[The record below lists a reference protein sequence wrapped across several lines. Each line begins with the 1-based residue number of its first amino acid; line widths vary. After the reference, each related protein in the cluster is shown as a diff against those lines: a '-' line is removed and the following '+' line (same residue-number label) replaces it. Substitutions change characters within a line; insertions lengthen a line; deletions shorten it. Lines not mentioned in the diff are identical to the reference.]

1 MVEVLNE
8 KNRKNYFWIIWI
20 GILVFLHIGMAA
32 GSEYNDSSTKTVGI
46 VGIVIWWILTIG
58 ITAIVLKIQDKKE
71 EKKKIEYKEKYIE
84 TIEYEDDRYGKVSFK
99 HNLEKHILSAD
110 IKNVN
115 FAGKNLEASIL
126 NIDDKTDLKTVFDN
140 LKKYSDNSK
149 SIKERIYPEL
159 TATLKTVDTYDKD
172 GNLFEV
178 NEQFLREN
186 FEFSTIVIQD
196 SKTISLWGSWDS
208 LYEQDYSINYNSSD
222 DTIEVE
228 SL

>member
-1 MVEVLNE
+1 M
-8 KNRKNYFWIIWI
+8 KKIGKIIFWIIWI
-20 GILVFLHIGMAA
+20 GILVFLHIGIAA

-46 VGIVIWWILTIG
+46 VGIVIWWVLTIG
-58 ITAIVLKIQDKKE
+58 ITAIVLKIKDKKE
-71 EKKKIEYKEKYIE
+71 EQKKIEYKEKYIE

-99 HNLEKHILSAD
+99 HDLEKHILSAD

-126 NIDDKTDLKTVFDN
+126 NVDDKIDLKAVFDN

-159 TATLKTVDTYDKD
+159 ADTLKTVDNYDKD
-172 GNLFEV
+172 GTLFEPS
-178 NEQFLREN
+178 EQFLRDN

-208 LYEQDYSINYNSSD
+208 PYEQDYSINYNSND

>member
-1 MVEVLNE
+1 M
-8 KNRKNYFWIIWI
+8 KKIGKIIFWIIWI
-20 GILVFLHIGMAA
+20 GILVFLHIGIAA

-46 VGIVIWWILTIG
+46 VGIVIWWRLTIG

-71 EKKKIEYKEKYIE
+71 EKKKIEYKERYIE

>member
-1 MVEVLNE
+1 M
-8 KNRKNYFWIIWI
+8 KKIGKIIFWIIWI
-20 GILVFLHIGMAA
+20 GILIFLHIGMAA

-46 VGIVIWWILTIG
+46 VGIVIWWVLTIG

-71 EKKKIEYKEKYIE
+71 EQKKIEYKEKYIE

-126 NIDDKTDLKTVFDN
+126 NVDDKIDLKAVFDN

-159 TATLKTVDTYDKD
+159 ANTLKTVDNYDKD
-172 GNLFEV
+172 GNLFEPS
-178 NEQFLREN
+178 EQFLRDN

-196 SKTISLWGSWDS
+196 SKTISLWGSWNS
-208 LYEQDYSINYNSSD
+208 PYEQDYSINYNSSN

>member
-1 MVEVLNE
+1 M
-8 KNRKNYFWIIWI
+8 KKIGKIIFWIIWI
-20 GILVFLHIGMAA
+20 GILIFLHIGMAA

-46 VGIVIWWILTIG
+46 VGIVIWWVLTIG

-71 EKKKIEYKEKYIE
+71 EQKKIEYKEKYIE

-159 TATLKTVDTYDKD
+159 TATLKTVDTFDKD
-172 GNLFEV
+172 DNLFEV
-178 NEQFLREN
+178 SEQFLRDN
-186 FEFSTIVIQD
+186 FEFSIIVIQD
-196 SKTISLWGSWDS
+196 SETVSLWGSWEPS
-208 LYEQDYSINYNSSD
+208 GEQDCSINYNCSN
-222 DTIEVE
+222 DTIEVDG
-228 SL
+228 L

>member
-1 MVEVLNE
+1 M
-8 KNRKNYFWIIWI
+8 KKIGKIIFWIIWI